1 MRPSLVPDS
10 LVLLREVT
18 VENHVNVMEGE
29 ITRLGDILGLINESD
44 LRDIT

>member
-10 LVLLREVT
+10 LALLREVT
-18 VENHVNVMEGE
+18 VENRVNVMEGE
-29 ITRLGDILGLINESD
+29 IIRLGDSLGLINESD